1 MNSNSELRAFLAVD
15 DLRVGGIQ
23 RLVMDE
29 AYALADE
36 GYKVHIVNFGGV
48 RENDSIIYVDEM
60 TVEKLLAKSISITN
74 LPSGKYLKMCKL
86 RIFMIENEL
95 NSVICHSPSAS
106 LWFRAA
112 ALSCFRHV
120 QISLWIHQ
128 VLTLSD
134 WKQALKRVILST
146 TADKIY
152 FSAVQF
158 KLEWEANLV
167 DRVIRKIKSDQNR
180 VVDRL
185 GVHIPRVLGNAGGF
199 DCEPVLTHLIYA
211 SRLTPWKGLEKFDQ
225 IIERNPDY
233 HPVVLTVNVPG
244 DLTSSILQAEKLEDH
259 LLVCKSPNF
268 VANLRKT
275 VHVYPT
281 DYGKKVRNPQ
291 SIGLNV
297 MEFAVLGIPSLISP
311 EVTSTYPE
319 ILNSILVESVDW
331 QESELVDEKIIS
343 LANLTQSERKNAAVK
358 MQAICSIQHHV
369 ATLKGNL

>member
-29 AYALADE
+29 AYALSDE
-36 GYKVHIVNFGGV
+36 GYRVYIVNFSGV

-74 LPSGKYLKMCKL
+74 LPSGKYSKLCKL
-86 RIFMIENEL
+86 RSFMIENEL
-95 NSVICHSPSAS
+95 SSVICHSPSAS
-106 LWFRAA
+106 LWFRTA
-112 ALSCFRHV
+112 ALSYFRQV
-120 QISLWIHQ
+120 KISLWIHQ
-128 VLTLSD
+128 VLSLSD

-167 DRVIRKIKSDQNR
+167 DRVFRQLKSDQNR

-185 GVHIPRVLGNAGGF
+185 GVHIPRVLSNAGGF

-211 SRLTPWKGLEKFDQ
+211 SRLTPWKGLEKFDR

-233 HPVVLTVNVPG
+233 HPIVLTVNVPG
-244 DLTSSILQAEKLEDH
+244 DLSSSILDAETLEGH

-268 VANLRKT
+268 VANQRKT
-275 VHVYPT
+275 VHIYPT
-281 DYGKKVRNPQ
+281 DYGKKVKNPQ

-311 EVTSTYPE
+311 EVISTYPE

-331 QESELVDEKIIS
+331 EESELVDSKIIA
-343 LANLTQSERKNAAVK
+343 LANLTQSERKNAALQ
-358 MQAICSIQHHV
+358 MQGICSIQHHV
-369 ATLKGNL
+369 ATLKCNL